1 MPSFPYA
8 IQAYYHW
15 MPRGRVLVADD
26 EPSLLLTYT
35 LILQKH
41 GYEVSTASNSDDAS
55 LQLQQVHFDLLI
67 CDLTLK
73 QDRDGC
79 DLIESAMKSYP
90 SMQIILMTGSST
102 PEVITWA
109 KQRGIVIL
117 FKPTEVKTLLQV
129 VSDSIGSH

>member
-1 MPSFPYA
+1 
-8 IQAYYHW
+8 

-109 KQRGIVIL
+109 KQQGIVIL

>member
-1 MPSFPYA
+1 MDPL
-8 IQAYYHW
+8 Q
-15 MPRGRVLVADD
+15 VLVADD